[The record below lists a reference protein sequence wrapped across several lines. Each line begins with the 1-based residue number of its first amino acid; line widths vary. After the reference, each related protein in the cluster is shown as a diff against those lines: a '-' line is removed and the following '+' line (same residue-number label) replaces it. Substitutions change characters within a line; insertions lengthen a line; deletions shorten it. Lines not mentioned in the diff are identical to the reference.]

1 MSPTESAPTG
11 LAQTPTT
18 ADDPKAVCVR
28 SLQIMADGD
37 LRDFETM
44 IHPEA
49 TNREAAREPMTSRGK
64 GPAAFSPRLYGCAG
78 HFPICGG
85 TLTK

>member
-1 MSPTESAPTG
+1 VMSPTESAPTG
-11 LAQTPTT
+11 LGQTPTT

-49 TNREAAREPMTSRGK
+49 TNREAAREP
-64 GPAAFSPRLYGCAG
+64 AARDRPRSTPRLYGSAG

>member
-49 TNREAAREPMTSRGK
+49 TNREAAREPMAS
-64 GPAAFSPRLYGCAG
+64 AARDRPRSTPRLYGCAG
-78 HFPICGG
+78 LFPICGG